1 MSIEHEAQMT
11 IGWRVECEDIP
22 NYEERKDMEWAELDH
37 LADEASKLLEG
48 SVWVDE
54 LCQIENEWVG
64 DTQIVGVPM
73 IKSELLIE
81 GFEERTRKL
90 TELAEEVYRQVMYR
104 EPEDGPYLIN
114 WVRVY

>member
-1 MSIEHEAQMT
+1 MSIRHEAQMT
-11 IGWRVECEDIP
+11 IGWRIECEDIP
-22 NYEERKDMEWAELDH
+22 NYEERQDMEWVELDH

-73 IKSELLIE
+73 IRSELPVSE
-81 GFEERTRKL
+81 FVERTEGL
-90 TELAEEVYRQVMYR
+90 AELAKEVYRQVMR
-104 EPEDGPYLIN
+104 KEPEDGPYLIN
-114 WVRVY
+114 